1 MTQVSRHYGE
11 DDRLRKDLARNSP
24 HSELTAET
32 DRGDYP
38 TVTNTSRGT
47 KLARAAVIA
56 ALIPIGAFY
65 LAPRIY
71 DLVATPYRLDQ
82 AVVSADSYNPTL
94 ADLVEHEHVT
104 LAAFESLDKM
114 NAALNS
120 VLATDAAVS
129 AELNTLIDQINDD
142 LHVTLDRAGTNVT
155 GLVSSLDT
163 LTAEVNSLDAPL
175 DGATSAL
182 DSSTSA
188 MKKILVDARATAAH
202 VHRARLSA
210 EESANDLSGK

>member
-1 MTQVSRHYGE
+1 MTQVSRHFSE
-11 DDRLRKDLARNSP
+11 DDHLRKDTTPKSQY
-24 HSELTAET
+24 SELAAVV
-32 DRGDYP
+32 DRVNP
-38 TVTNTSRGT
+38 VAKSTSRGT
-47 KLARAAVIA
+47 KLARATVIA
-56 ALIPIGAFY
+56 TLIPIVAFY

-71 DLVATPYRLDQ
+71 DLVATPHRLDQ
-82 AVVSADSYNPTL
+82 AVVSANSYNPTL

-104 LAAFESLDKM
+104 LAAFDSLDKM

-120 VLATDAAVS
+120 VLATDAAVN

-155 GLVSSLDT
+155 GLVASLDN
-163 LTAEVNSLDAPL
+163 LTAQVNSLHAPL

-182 DSSTSA
+182 DSSTSV
-188 MKKILVDARATAAH
+188 MGEILADARATAAH
-202 VHRARLSA
+202 VHRARQSA

>member
-11 DDRLRKDLARNSP
+11 DDRLRKHTAPNGP
-24 HSELTAET
+24 HNELIAVI
-32 DRGDYP
+32 DRGDYVA
-38 TVTNTSRGT
+38 TSTSRGT

-56 ALIPIGAFY
+56 TLIPLGVFY

-82 AVVSADSYNPTL
+82 AVVSANSYNPTL

-104 LAAFESLDKM
+104 LAAFDSLDKM

-142 LHVTLDRAGTNVT
+142 LHVTLDRAGTNVA
-155 GLVSSLDT
+155 GLVSSLDN
-163 LTAEVNSLDAPL
+163 LTAQVDSLHTPL

-188 MKKILVDARATAAH
+188 MEKILADARATAAH